1 MQQCVLPYFFKVTQ
15 YQVNLKEHSFRV
27 YLTLGDIRDVC
38 SLLQSRSVPPLVLG
52 KATTSLHQA
61 LFKVEPFSLG
71 LSIHVNGAEPT
82 PGSHSVTQ
90 WHS

>member
-1 MQQCVLPYFFKVTQ
+1 MQQLCPSLFFKVTQ
-15 YQVNLKEHSFRV
+15 CQVNLKEHSFRV

-38 SLLQSRSVPPLVLG
+38 SLLLSRSVPPLVLG
-52 KATTSLHQA
+52 KTTMSLHQA

-71 LSIHVNGAEPT
+71 LSIRVKGAEPT

-90 WHS
+90 WHN